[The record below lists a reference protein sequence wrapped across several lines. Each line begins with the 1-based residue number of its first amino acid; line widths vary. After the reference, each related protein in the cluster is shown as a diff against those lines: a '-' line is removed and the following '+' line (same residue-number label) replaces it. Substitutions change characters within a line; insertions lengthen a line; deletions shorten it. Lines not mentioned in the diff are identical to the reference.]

1 MEDLNSVTIGAKDP
15 VPAGLG
21 VITGDMVSGCRALV
35 LRRLKLMGS
44 VPARHPW

>member
-1 MEDLNSVTIGAKDP
+1 MEDLNRVAIGAKDP

-35 LRRLKLMGS
+35 LRGLRLMGS
-44 VPARHPW
+44 VPACQPW